1 MRDRKYPQII
11 RHGGRKMPQGNI
23 NVKPIKSREVLI
35 NFSNELLRNKH
46 GQRDYTIFMFGVFT
60 GLRIS
65 DILNLKVSDV
75 KGKLKADIFEKKTG
89 KKRTLNLMQLTNQI
103 IIYLDEE
110 HDGESEWLF
119 PSPRDNTKHLAT
131 HQFYKIMQKT
141 ANFIDLDYIGTHT
154 LRKTFGYTYYQK
166 TKDLTALM
174 KILNHSSQSV
184 TLRYI
189 GIEEEELQSSLDE
202 FNPFQ

>member
-1 MRDRKYPQII
+1 
-11 RHGGRKMPQGNI
+11 MPQGNI
-23 NVKPIKSREVLI
+23 NVKPIKEKEVLK
-35 NFSNELLRNKH
+35 NFASELLRNKH
-46 GQRDYTIFMFGVFT
+46 GQRDYTIFVFGVFT

-65 DILNLKVSDV
+65 DILNLKVEDV
-75 KGKLKADIFEKKTG
+75 KGKLKANIIEKKTG

-131 HQFYKIMQKT
+131 HQYYKIMQKT
-141 ANFIDLDYIGTHT
+141 ANILDLDYIGTHT
-154 LRKTFGYTYYQK
+154 LRKTFGYNYYQK
-166 TKDLTALM
+166 TKDLTSLM

-189 GIEEEELQSSLDE
+189 GIEEEELQSSLDN
-202 FNPFQ
+202 FNPFK

>member
-1 MRDRKYPQII
+1 MIQ
-11 RHGGRKMPQGNI
+11 KMI
-23 NVKPIKSREVLI
+23 NVKPIKDKEVLKS
-35 NFSNELLRNKH
+35 FSNELLKNKH
-46 GQRDYTIFMFGVFT
+46 GQRDYTIFVFGIFT

-65 DILNLKVSDV
+65 DILNL
-75 KGKLKADIFEKKTG
+75 
-89 KKRTLNLMQLTNQI
+89 MQLTNQI
-103 IIYLDEE
+103 IKYLDEE
-110 HDGESEWLF
+110 HDGKSEWLF

-131 HQFYKIMQKT
+131 HQYYKIMQKT
-141 ANFIDLDYIGTHT
+141 AESLGLDYIGTHT

-166 TKDLTALM
+166 TKDLSSLM

-189 GIEEEELQSSLDE
+189 GIEEEELQSSLDN

>member
-1 MRDRKYPQII
+1 MRYKVSINHHY
-11 RHGGRKMPQGNI
+11 GGRNMTQRKI
-23 NVKPIKSREVLI
+23 NVKPIKDKEVLK
-35 NFSNELLRNKH
+35 NFASELLRNKH
-46 GQRDYTIFMFGVFT
+46 GQRDYTIFVFGIFT

-65 DILNLKVSDV
+65 DILNLKVNDV
-75 KGKLKADIFEKKTG
+75 KGKLKTDIIEKKTG

-110 HDGESEWLF
+110 HDGQSEWLF

-141 ANFIDLDYIGTHT
+141 AESLNLDYIGTHS
-154 LRKTFGYTYYQK
+154 LRKTFGYSYYK
-166 TKDLTALM
+166 RTKDLTSLM

-189 GIEEEELQSSLDE
+189 GIEEEELQSSLDN

>member
-1 MRDRKYPQII
+1 
-11 RHGGRKMPQGNI
+11 
-23 NVKPIKSREVLI
+23 
-35 NFSNELLRNKH
+35 
-46 GQRDYTIFMFGVFT
+46 
-60 GLRIS
+60 
-65 DILNLKVSDV
+65 
-75 KGKLKADIFEKKTG
+75 
-89 KKRTLNLMQLTNQI
+89 
-103 IIYLDEE
+103 
-110 HDGESEWLF
+110 
-119 PSPRDNTKHLAT
+119 
-131 HQFYKIMQKT
+131 MQKT
-141 ANFIDLDYIGTHT
+141 ANFLDLDYIGTHT

>member
-1 MRDRKYPQII
+1 MRYKVSINHHY
-11 RHGGRKMPQGNI
+11 GGRKMAQRKI
-23 NVKPIKSREVLI
+23 NVKPIKDKEVLK
-35 NFSNELLRNKH
+35 NFASELLRNKH
-46 GQRDYTIFMFGVFT
+46 GQRDYTIFVFGVYT

-65 DILNLKVSDV
+65 DILNLKVNDV
-75 KGKLKADIFEKKTG
+75 KGKLKTDIIEKKTG

-110 HDGESEWLF
+110 HDGQSEWLF

-141 ANFIDLDYIGTHT
+141 AESLNLDYIGTHS
-154 LRKTFGYTYYQK
+154 LRKTFGYSYYKK
-166 TKDLTALM
+166 TKDLTSLM
-174 KILNHSSQSV
+174 KILNHSYQSV

-189 GIEEEELQSSLDE
+189 GIEEEELQSSLDN

>member
-65 DILNLKVSDV
+65 DILNLKVEDV
-75 KGKLKADIFEKKTG
+75 KGKLKANIIEKKTG

-103 IIYLDEE
+103 IKYLDEE

-141 ANFIDLDYIGTHT
+141 ANFLDLDYIGTHT

>member
-1 MRDRKYPQII
+1 MTQRK
-11 RHGGRKMPQGNI
+11 I
-23 NVKPIKSREVLI
+23 NVKPIKSKEVL
-35 NFSNELLRNKH
+35 NQFATELLKNKH
-46 GQRDYTIFMFGVFT
+46 GQRDYTIFVFGIFT

-75 KGKLKADIFEKKTG
+75 KGKLKTDIVEKKTG
-89 KKRTLNLMQLTNQI
+89 KKRTLILMQLTNQI
-103 IIYLDEE
+103 IIYLNEE
-110 HDGESEWLF
+110 HDGQSEWLF

-141 ANFIDLDYIGTHT
+141 ANFLDLDYIGTHT
-154 LRKTFGYTYYQK
+154 LRKTFGYSYYKK
-166 TKDLTALM
+166 TKDLSSLM
-174 KILNHSSQSV
+174 KILNHSSQAV

-189 GIEEEELQSSLDE
+189 GIEEEEIQSSLDN

>member
-1 MRDRKYPQII
+1 MSQKV
-11 RHGGRKMPQGNI
+11 I
-23 NVKPIKSREVLI
+23 NVKPIKDKAVL
-35 NFSNELLRNKH
+35 NQFATELLKNNH
-46 GQRDYTIFMFGVFT
+46 GQRDYTIFVFGIFT

-75 KGKLKADIFEKKTG
+75 KGKLKADIVEKKTG

-103 IIYLDEE
+103 IKYLDEE

-119 PSPRDNTKHLAT
+119 PSPRDSNKPLST
-131 HQFYKIMQKT
+131 HQYYKIMQKT
-141 ANFIDLDYIGTHT
+141 AEMLDLDYIGTHS
-154 LRKTFGYTYYQK
+154 LRKTFGYTYYKK
-166 TKDLTALM
+166 TKDLSSLM

-189 GIEEEELQSSLDE
+189 GIEEEELQSSLDD

>member
-1 MRDRKYPQII
+1 MRYKVSINHHY
-11 RHGGRKMPQGNI
+11 GGRKMAQRKI
-23 NVKPIKSREVLI
+23 NVKPIKDKEVLK
-35 NFSNELLRNKH
+35 NFASELLRNKH
-46 GQRDYTIFMFGVFT
+46 GQRDYTIFVFGVFT

-65 DILNLKVSDV
+65 DILNLKVNDV
-75 KGKLKADIFEKKTG
+75 KGKLKTDIIEKKTG

-110 HDGESEWLF
+110 HDGQSEWLF

-141 ANFIDLDYIGTHT
+141 AESLNLDYIGTHS
-154 LRKTFGYTYYQK
+154 LRKTFGYSYYKK
-166 TKDLTALM
+166 TKDLTSLM

-189 GIEEEELQSSLDE
+189 GIEEEELQSSLDN

>member
-1 MRDRKYPQII
+1 MTQRK
-11 RHGGRKMPQGNI
+11 I
-23 NVKPIKSREVLI
+23 NVKPIKSIEVL
-35 NFSNELLRNKH
+35 NQFATELLKNKH
-46 GQRDYTIFMFGVFT
+46 GQRDYTIFVFGIFT

-75 KGKLKADIFEKKTG
+75 KGKLKTDIVEKKTG

-103 IIYLDEE
+103 IIYLNEE
-110 HDGESEWLF
+110 HDGQSEWLF

-141 ANFIDLDYIGTHT
+141 ANFLDLDYIGTHT
-154 LRKTFGYTYYQK
+154 LRKTFGYSYYKK
-166 TKDLTALM
+166 TKDLSSLM
-174 KILNHSSQSV
+174 KILNHSSQAV

-189 GIEEEELQSSLDE
+189 GIEEEEIQSSLDN

>member
-1 MRDRKYPQII
+1 
-11 RHGGRKMPQGNI
+11 MPQKII
-23 NVKPIKSREVLI
+23 NVKPIKNKAVLSQ
-35 NFSNELLRNKH
+35 FASELLKNKH
-46 GQRDYTIFMFGVFT
+46 GQRDYTIFVFGIFT

-75 KGKLKADIFEKKTG
+75 KGKLKADIVEQKTG

-103 IIYLDEE
+103 IKYLDEE
-110 HDGESEWLF
+110 HDGKSEWLF
-119 PSPRDNTKHLAT
+119 PSPRDSNKHLTT
-131 HQFYKIMQKT
+131 HQYYKIMQKT
-141 ANFIDLDYIGTHT
+141 AESLGLDYIGTHS
-154 LRKTFGYTYYQK
+154 LRKTFGYTYYKK
-166 TKDLTALM
+166 TKDLSSLM

-189 GIEEEELQSSLDE
+189 GIEEEELQSSLDN

>member
-1 MRDRKYPQII
+1 
-11 RHGGRKMPQGNI
+11 MPQGNI

-65 DILNLKVSDV
+65 DILNLKVEDV
-75 KGKLKADIFEKKTG
+75 KGKLKANIIEKKTG

-103 IIYLDEE
+103 IKYLDEE

-119 PSPRDNTKHLAT
+119 PSPRDNNKHLAT

-141 ANFIDLDYIGTHT
+141 ANFLDLDYIGTHT

>member
-1 MRDRKYPQII
+1 MRYKVSINHHY
-11 RHGGRKMPQGNI
+11 GGRKMAQRKI
-23 NVKPIKSREVLI
+23 NVKPIKDKEVLK
-35 NFSNELLRNKH
+35 NFASELLRNKH
-46 GQRDYTIFMFGVFT
+46 GQRDYTIFVFGVFT

-65 DILNLKVSDV
+65 DILNLKVNDV
-75 KGKLKADIFEKKTG
+75 KGKLKTNIIEKKTG

-110 HDGESEWLF
+110 HDGQSEWLF

-141 ANFIDLDYIGTHT
+141 AESLNLDYIGTHS
-154 LRKTFGYTYYQK
+154 LRKTFGYSYYKK
-166 TKDLTALM
+166 TKDLTSLM

-189 GIEEEELQSSLDE
+189 GIEEEELQSSLDN

>member
-1 MRDRKYPQII
+1 MRYKVSINHHY
-11 RHGGRKMPQGNI
+11 GGRNMTQRKI
-23 NVKPIKSREVLI
+23 NVKPIKDKEVLK
-35 NFSNELLRNKH
+35 NFASELLRNKH
-46 GQRDYTIFMFGVFT
+46 GQRDYTIFVFGIFT

-65 DILNLKVSDV
+65 DILNLKVNDV
-75 KGKLKADIFEKKTG
+75 KGKLKTDIIEKKTG

-110 HDGESEWLF
+110 HDGQSEWLF

-141 ANFIDLDYIGTHT
+141 AESLNLDYIGTHS
-154 LRKTFGYTYYQK
+154 LRKTFGYSYYKK
-166 TKDLTALM
+166 TKDLTSLM

-189 GIEEEELQSSLDE
+189 GIEEEELQSSLDN

>member
-1 MRDRKYPQII
+1 MAQRK
-11 RHGGRKMPQGNI
+11 I
-23 NVKPIKSREVLI
+23 NVKPIKEKEVLK
-35 NFSNELLRNKH
+35 NFASELLRNKH
-46 GQRDYTIFMFGVFT
+46 GQRDYTIFVFGVFT

-65 DILNLKVSDV
+65 DILNIKVNDV
-75 KGKLKADIFEKKTG
+75 KGKLKTDIIEKKTG

-119 PSPRDNTKHLAT
+119 PSPRDSNKHLAT
-131 HQFYKIMQKT
+131 HQYYKIMQKT
-141 ANFIDLDYIGTHT
+141 AESLNLDYIGTHS
-154 LRKTFGYTYYQK
+154 LRKTFGYSYYKK
-166 TKDLTALM
+166 TKDLTSLM

-189 GIEEEELQSSLDE
+189 GIEEEELQSSLDN

>member
-1 MRDRKYPQII
+1 MRYKVSINHHY
-11 RHGGRKMPQGNI
+11 GGRKMAQRKI
-23 NVKPIKSREVLI
+23 NVKPIKDKEVLK
-35 NFSNELLRNKH
+35 NFASELLRNKH
-46 GQRDYTIFMFGVFT
+46 GQRDYTIFVFGVYT

-65 DILNLKVSDV
+65 DILNLKVNDV
-75 KGKLKADIFEKKTG
+75 KGKLKTDIIEKKTG

-110 HDGESEWLF
+110 HDGQSEWLF

-141 ANFIDLDYIGTHT
+141 AESLNLDYIGTHS
-154 LRKTFGYTYYQK
+154 LRKTFGYSYYKK
-166 TKDLTALM
+166 TKDLTSLM

-189 GIEEEELQSSLDE
+189 GIEEEELQSSLDN

>member
-1 MRDRKYPQII
+1 MS
-11 RHGGRKMPQGNI
+11 QGNI

-65 DILNLKVSDV
+65 DILNLKVEDV
-75 KGKLKADIFEKKTG
+75 KGKLKANIIEQKTG

-103 IIYLDEE
+103 IKYLDEE

-141 ANFIDLDYIGTHT
+141 ANFLDLDYIGTHT

-202 FNPFQ
+202 FNPFQQ

>member
-1 MRDRKYPQII
+1 MTQRK
-11 RHGGRKMPQGNI
+11 I
-23 NVKPIKSREVLI
+23 NVKPIKSKEVL
-35 NFSNELLRNKH
+35 NQFATELLKNKH
-46 GQRDYTIFMFGVFT
+46 GQRDYTIFVFGIFT

-75 KGKLKADIFEKKTG
+75 KGKLKTDIVEKKTG

-103 IIYLDEE
+103 IKYLNEE

-119 PSPRDNTKHLAT
+119 PSPRDNTKHLAS
-131 HQFYKIMQKT
+131 HQYYKIMQKT
-141 ANFIDLDYIGTHT
+141 AESLDLDYIGTHS
-154 LRKTFGYTYYQK
+154 LRKTFGYSYYKK
-166 TKDLTALM
+166 TKDLSSLM

-189 GIEEEELQSSLDE
+189 GIEEEEIQSSLDN